1 MASTQV
7 ALLRGINVG
16 PHKRISMPQLRE
28 RLAAAGYEDTQ
39 TYLQSGNVVLGGEL
53 DGDTLA
59 RHLQG
64 QIKEWFGFDVPVV
77 VRSGAELA
85 RVLASDPLGDA
96 ADDPK
101 RYQVSFLSGELDD
114 SVVAELSALAVEPE
128 RVAIL
133 GREVYAWHPEGVIGS
148 RLASALATR
157 KLGVTVT
164 ARNWTTVAKLAE
176 LSRG

>member
-1 MASTQV
+1 MPARAV
-7 ALLRGINVG
+7 ALLRGINLG
-16 PHKRISMPQLRE
+16 PRRRIAMAQLRE
-28 RLAAAGYEDTQ
+28 NLGQAGYEGVA
-39 TYLQSGNVVLGGEL
+39 TYLQSGNVVLRSEL
-53 DGDTLA
+53 DGDALA
-59 RHLQG
+59 RRLEGH
-64 QIKEWFGFDVPVV
+64 IREWFGFDVPVV
-77 VRSGAELA
+77 LRSAAELA
-85 RVLASDPLGDA
+85 EILVANPLRDV
-96 ADDPK
+96 ADEPK

-133 GREVYAWHPEGVIGS
+133 GREVYAWHPDGVIGS

-164 ARNWTTVAKLAE
+164 ARNWTTVTKLAE